1 MGHVADRIEPLLGRR
16 PRITRRGAGSW
27 EGRALA
33 LLSRAASLDELHA
46 LIDYAFDDAWW
57 AARIDH
63 PAVLCR
69 HYDKLVMQMRTRR
82 QGAGDGDDLDEL
94 RRGVL

>member
-1 MGHVADRIEPLLGRR
+1 MGHIAERIEPLLGRR
-16 PRITRRGAGSW
+16 PRITRSGANSW
-27 EGRALA
+27 QGRALA
-33 LLSRAASLDELHA
+33 LLSRAGSLEELHT

-69 HYDKLVMQMRTRR
+69 HYDKLVMQMRAGR
-82 QGAGDGDDLDEL
+82 QGAGAGHDLDEL